1 MMLELE
7 SALVGSLRY
16 LVGLMKL
23 LQRNF
28 TWSEGRTIMASVAK
42 KHKARNSFLYNG
54 NEAQKVKKLKRVAY
68 YIKAD
73 RHAGKVAC
81 REQLDSVES

>member
-1 MMLELE
+1 
-7 SALVGSLRY
+7 
-16 LVGLMKL
+16 
-23 LQRNF
+23 
-28 TWSEGRTIMASVAK
+28 MASVSK
-42 KHKARNSFLYNG
+42 KHKAKNSFLYNG

-81 REQLDSVES
+81 REYLSSAEV